1 MPSAQASLKS
11 ASPAYEPNASDGS
24 VVSVADDTPSRDVHT
39 PPPIAPVTSHNTPHS
54 HKQSGTVP
62 HMSSDINHEA
72 RLTALAEEVRGH
84 VVGPMPV
91 KEFLELYVPKANVPM
106 QEFVQKDADVFE
118 KNMKAKETEAPM
130 IEEWVCSVY
139 LSYHQL

>member
-1 MPSAQASLKS
+1 MSSAQDFHKS
-11 ASPAYEPNASDGS
+11 ASLACEPNVSDGP
-24 VVSVADDTPSRDVHT
+24 VVSVANDTPPRDVHT
-39 PPPIAPVTSHNTPHS
+39 PPPVTLVISHNTPHS
-54 HKQSGTVP
+54 HKQSGTIP
-62 HMSSDINHEA
+62 HMSSDIDHEA
-72 RLTALAEEVRGH
+72 RLTALAAEVQGH

-91 KEFLELYVPKANVPM
+91 KEFLELYVPEANFPM

-130 IEEWVCSVY
+130 IKEWVCSVY